1 MKPIN
6 KKCNYCEVDL
16 VLGINY
22 KQHRLNK
29 KDYVCKDCYY
39 EHNVSKRMFVNG
51 KYVSKSHPFYKPGSY
66 KTFEGAAFASL
77 EGYNNTAEGEVYII
91 TNKAWKGW
99 IKVGMAIDAKD
110 RCKSYQTSS
119 PLRDYELK
127 YSQSFKDRR
136 TAETTAHVLCDT
148 VSKERQGEWFKMPV
162 KKAVKLIENITNE

>member
-1 MKPIN
+1 
-6 KKCNYCEVDL
+6 
-16 VLGINY
+16 
-22 KQHRLNK
+22 
-29 KDYVCKDCYY
+29 
-39 EHNVSKRMFVNG
+39 
-51 KYVSKSHPFYKPGSY
+51 
-66 KTFEGAAFASL
+66 
-77 EGYNNTAEGEVYII
+77 
-91 TNKAWKGW
+91 
-99 IKVGMAIDAKD
+99 MAIDAKD